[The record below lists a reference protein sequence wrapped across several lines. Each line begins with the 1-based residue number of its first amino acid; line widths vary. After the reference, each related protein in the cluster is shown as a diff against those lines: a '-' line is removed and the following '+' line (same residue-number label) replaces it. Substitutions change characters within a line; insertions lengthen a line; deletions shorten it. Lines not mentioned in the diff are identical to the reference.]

1 MLDKVKIWLDYMRC
15 KYTVQNCVWQGVNS
29 PYNTKNTLVANVIN
43 RNNNNLIKG
52 VKF

>member
-1 MLDKVKIWLDYMRC
+1 MVRLYALQIYSSKLRLSR
-15 KYTVQNCVWQGVNS
+15 VNS

-52 VKF
+52 VKC